1 MKDLTVLVS
10 GIEYKVNVIKDK
22 LNKAEAENKLL
33 INKHKELLK
42 IIESQETSI
51 KSLEEKNKILKFT
64 KVLEKGKDKTDTKLK
79 INELVREIDKC
90 LALLNK

>member
-10 GIEYKVNVIKDK
+10 GIEYKAIVIKDK

-42 IIESQETSI
+42 IIESQEISI

>member
-33 INKHKELLK
+33 INKHKDLLK

-51 KSLEEKNKILKFT
+51 KSLVEKNKILKFT